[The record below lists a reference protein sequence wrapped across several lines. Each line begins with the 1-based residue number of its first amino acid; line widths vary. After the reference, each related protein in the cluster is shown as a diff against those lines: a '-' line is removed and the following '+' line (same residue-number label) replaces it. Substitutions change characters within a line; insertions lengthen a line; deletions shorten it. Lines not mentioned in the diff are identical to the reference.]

1 MLDNVSMDIAIDLG
15 TSNTRIYI
23 GNKGKFLDEPSVVTI
38 NLDNDDI
45 IAVGHDAYNMIGRT
59 SQRLSSMEPIV
70 GGVISDFYLVENM
83 LKLQLSKTK
92 ISRIIKPRVVA
103 CIPGEITDV
112 EKRAVVNSILSIG
125 VRNVSLIEASKA
137 AAIGAGLD
145 IRSPHGRF
153 ILDIGGGTTDM
164 AVISLGDIS
173 VSRSLKT
180 AGSSFDEEIIK
191 YARRKYNLVIGRV
204 TAEKAK
210 LEIGAV
216 VMPEQ
221 EKKYVLKGR
230 NTVTG
235 LPQAVEIT
243 NTEIYPELSE
253 VAAIILATIQDAL
266 ECTPPELVG
275 DIYKDGI
282 VMTGGGS
289 LLYGMDKLIHEQLK
303 IDVHIAENPA
313 DCVINGCGFAL
324 KYIGQDEVD
333 ENGAVNPLSM
343 PY

>member
-1 MLDNVSMDIAIDLG
+1 VSMDIAIDLG

-83 LKLQLSKTK
+83 LKLQLGKTN

-216 VMPEQ
+216 VEPEQ
-221 EKKYVLKGR
+221 EKKFVLKGR

-243 NTEIYPELSE
+243 NTEIFPELSE
-253 VAAIILATIQDAL
+253 VASIIIATIQDAL

-282 VMTGGGS
+282 IMTGGGS
-289 LLYGMDKLIHEQLK
+289 LLYGLDKLIHEQIK

>member
-1 MLDNVSMDIAIDLG
+1 MSMDIAIDLG

>member
-1 MLDNVSMDIAIDLG
+1 MSTDIAIDLG
-15 TSNTRIYI
+15 TSNTRIYLA
-23 GNKGKFLDEPSVVTI
+23 NKGKFLDEPSVVTI

-45 IAVGHDAYNMIGRT
+45 IAVGHDAYNMMGRT
-59 SQRLSSMEPIV
+59 SQRLSSMEPVV
-70 GGVISDFYLVENM
+70 GSVISDFYLVENM
-83 LKLQLSKTK
+83 LKIQLGKAN

-103 CIPGEITDV
+103 GIPGEITDV

-173 VSRSLKT
+173 VSRSMKV

-191 YARRKYNLVIGRV
+191 YARRKYNLVVGRV

-210 LEIGAV
+210 FEVGAV
-216 VMPEQ
+216 FKPEE
-221 EKKYVLKGR
+221 EKKFVLKGR

-235 LPQAVEIT
+235 LPQAVELT
-243 NTEIYPELSE
+243 NTELCPVLSE
-253 VAAIILATIQDAL
+253 VAKTITGAVQDVL
-266 ECTPPELVG
+266 ESTPPELVG
-275 DIYKDGI
+275 DIYRDGI

-289 LLYGMDKLIHEQLK
+289 LLYGMDKLICEQLK

-324 KYIGQDEVD
+324 RYIGQGEVD
-333 ENGAVNPLSM
+333 ENGAVNPLST

>member
-1 MLDNVSMDIAIDLG
+1 MSVDIAIDLG

-23 GNKGKFLDEPSVVTI
+23 ANKGKFLDEPSVVTI

-45 IAVGHDAYNMIGRT
+45 IAVGNDAYRMMGRT
-59 SQRLSSMEPIV
+59 SQRLSSIEPIV
-70 GGVISDFYLVENM
+70 GGVISDFYLIENM
-83 LKLQLSKTK
+83 LKIQLGKANVG
-92 ISRIIKPRVVA
+92 RIIKPRVVA

-153 ILDIGGGTTDM
+153 IIDIGGGTTDM

-173 VSRSLKT
+173 VSRSLKI
-180 AGSSFDEEIIK
+180 AGNSFDEEIIK
-191 YARRKYNLVIGRV
+191 YARRKYNLIIGRV

-210 LEIGAV
+210 LEVGAV
-216 VMPEQ
+216 NKPET
-221 EKKYVLKGR
+221 EKQFVLKGR

-235 LPQAVEIT
+235 LPDSVELT
-243 NTEIYPELSE
+243 NTEIYDVLSE
-253 VAAIILATIQDAL
+253 VAANIIAAIQDVL
-266 ECTPPELVG
+266 EATPPELVG

-282 VMTGGGS
+282 VMTGGGA
-289 LLYGMDKLIHEQLK
+289 LLYGMDQLIRDQLK
-303 IDVHIAENPA
+303 IDVHIAENPS
-313 DCVINGCGFAL
+313 DCVINGCGYAL
-324 KYIGQDEVD
+324 KYIGQEEVD

>member
-1 MLDNVSMDIAIDLG
+1 MSIDIAIDLG

-23 GNKGKFLDEPSVVTI
+23 AGKGKFLDEPSVVTI

-45 IAVGHDAYNMIGRT
+45 VAVGTEAYAMMGRT
-59 SQRLSSMEPIV
+59 SQRLNSIEPIV

-83 LKLQLSKTK
+83 IKLQLGKAN
-92 ISRIIKPRVVA
+92 ISRIMKPRVVA

-125 VRNVSLIEASKA
+125 VRSVSLIEASKA

-145 IRSPHGRF
+145 IRSPHGRL
-153 ILDIGGGTTDM
+153 ILDMGGGTTDI

-173 VSRSLKT
+173 VSQSMKI
-180 AGSSFDEEIIK
+180 GGGSFDEEIMK
-191 YARRKYNLVIGRV
+191 YVRRKYNLIIGRV
-204 TAEKAK
+204 TAQRAK
-210 LEIGAV
+210 IEIGSV
-216 VMPEQ
+216 IKPE
-221 EKKYVLKGR
+221 EDRVCTVKGR

-235 LPQAVEIT
+235 LPQAVELRSSELWETLAETASLIT
-243 NTEIYPELSE
+243 QQVQN
-253 VAAIILATIQDAL
+253 VL
-266 ECTPPELVG
+266 EEAPPELVG

-282 VMTGGGS
+282 MLTGGGV
-289 LLYGMDKLIHEQLK
+289 LLRGFDKLIEQQVKL
-303 IDVHIAENPA
+303 DAHIAENPS
-313 DCVINGCGFAL
+313 DCVINGCGSAL
-324 KYIGQDEVD
+324 KYIGQAEID

>member
-1 MLDNVSMDIAIDLG
+1 MSVDIAIDLG

-23 GNKGKFLDEPSVVTI
+23 AGKGKFLDEPSVVTI

-45 IAVGHDAYNMIGRT
+45 VAVGQEAYAMIGRT
-59 SQRLSSMEPIV
+59 SQRLSSIEPIV

-83 LKLQLSKTK
+83 IRIQLGKAN

-125 VRNVSLIEASKA
+125 VRSVSLIEASKA

-145 IRSPHGRF
+145 IRSPHGRLV
-153 ILDIGGGTTDM
+153 LDMGGGTTDI

-173 VSRSLKT
+173 VSRSMKV
-180 AGSSFDEEIIK
+180 GGNSFDEEIIK
-191 YARRKYNLVIGRV
+191 YVRRKYNLIIGRV
-204 TAEKAK
+204 TAQSAK
-210 LEIGAV
+210 LEIGSV
-216 VMPEQ
+216 IKPKEDKTYIV
-221 EKKYVLKGR
+221 KGR

-235 LPQAVEIT
+235 LPQSVELHSS
-243 NTEIYPELSE
+243 ELYE
-253 VAAIILATIQDAL
+253 TLAETASTIASQVQDVL
-266 ECTPPELVG
+266 EETPPELVG

-282 VMTGGGS
+282 VLTGGGVQIN
-289 LLYGMDKLIHEQLK
+289 GFDKLIEKQVKLEAHP
-303 IDVHIAENPA
+303 AENPA
-313 DCVINGCGFAL
+313 DCVINGCGSAL
-324 KYIGQDEVD
+324 KYIGQAEID

>member
-1 MLDNVSMDIAIDLG
+1 VSVDIAIDLG

-23 GNKGKFLDEPSVVTI
+23 ANKGKFLDEPSVVTI

-45 IAVGHDAYNMIGRT
+45 IAVGNDAYRMMGRT
-59 SQRLSSMEPIV
+59 SQRLSSIEPIV
-70 GGVISDFYLVENM
+70 GGVISDFYLIENM
-83 LKLQLSKTK
+83 LKIQLGKANVG
-92 ISRIIKPRVVA
+92 RIIKPRVVA

-153 ILDIGGGTTDM
+153 IIDIGGGTTDM

-173 VSRSLKT
+173 VSRSLKI
-180 AGSSFDEEIIK
+180 AGNSFDEEIIK
-191 YARRKYNLVIGRV
+191 YARRKYNLIIGRV

-210 LEIGAV
+210 LEVGAV
-216 VMPEQ
+216 NKPET
-221 EKKYVLKGR
+221 EKQFVLKGR

-235 LPQAVEIT
+235 LPNSVELT
-243 NTEIYPELSE
+243 NTEIYDVLSE
-253 VAAIILATIQDAL
+253 VAANIIAAIQDVL
-266 ECTPPELVG
+266 EATPPELVG

-282 VMTGGGS
+282 VMTGGGA
-289 LLYGMDKLIHEQLK
+289 LLYGMDQLIRDQLK
-303 IDVHIAENPA
+303 IDVHIAENPS
-313 DCVINGCGFAL
+313 DCVINGCGYAL
-324 KYIGQDEVD
+324 KYIGQEEVD

>member
-1 MLDNVSMDIAIDLG
+1 MGVDIAIDLG

-23 GNKGKFLDEPSVVTI
+23 ANKGKFLDEPSVVTI

-45 IAVGHDAYNMIGRT
+45 IAVGHEAYNMMGRT

-83 LKLQLSKTK
+83 LKIQLGKAN

-173 VSRSLKT
+173 VSRSLKI
-180 AGSSFDEEIIK
+180 AGNSFDEEIIK

-210 LEIGAV
+210 LEVGAV
-216 VMPEQ
+216 VKPET
-221 EKKYVLKGR
+221 EKKFTLKGR

-235 LPQAVEIT
+235 LPQAVALT
-243 NTEIYPELSE
+243 NTEIYDTLSD
-253 VAAIILATIQDAL
+253 VAAAITGAIQDVL
-266 ECTPPELVG
+266 EETPPELVG
-275 DIYKDGI
+275 DIYRDGI
-282 VMTGGGS
+282 VLTGGGA
-289 LLYGMDKLIHEQLK
+289 LLYGMDKLIREQLK
-303 IDVHIAENPA
+303 IDVHIAENPS

-324 KYIGQDEVD
+324 RYIGQDEVD
-333 ENGAVNPLSM
+333 ENGAVNPLST

>member
-1 MLDNVSMDIAIDLG
+1 MGVDIAIDLG
-15 TSNTRIYI
+15 TSNTRIYLA
-23 GNKGKFLDEPSVVTI
+23 NKGKFIDEPSVVTI

-45 IAVGHDAYNMIGRT
+45 IAVGRDAYNMMGRT
-59 SQRLSSMEPIV
+59 SQRLSSIEPIV

-83 LKLQLSKTK
+83 LKIQLGKAN
-92 ISRIIKPRVVA
+92 IGRIIKPRVVA
-103 CIPGEITDV
+103 CVPGEITDV

-173 VSRSLKT
+173 VSRSMKI
-180 AGSSFDEEIIK
+180 AGNSFDEEIIK

-204 TAEKAK
+204 TAETAK
-210 LEIGAV
+210 LEVGAV
-216 VMPEQ
+216 FKPDT
-221 EKKYVLKGR
+221 EKKFILKGR

-243 NTEIYPELSE
+243 NTELFPVLGE
-253 VAAIILATIQDAL
+253 VAASVTGAIQDVL
-266 ECTPPELVG
+266 EGTPPELVG
-275 DIYKDGI
+275 DIYRDGI
-282 VMTGGGS
+282 VMTGGGA
-289 LLYGMDKLIHEQLK
+289 LLYGMDKLIREQLK
-303 IDVHIAENPA
+303 IDVHIAENPS

-324 KYIGQDEVD
+324 KYIGQGEVD

>member
-1 MLDNVSMDIAIDLG
+1 VSVDIAIDLG

-23 GNKGKFLDEPSVVTI
+23 ANKGKFLDEPSVVTI

-45 IAVGHDAYNMIGRT
+45 IAVGNDAYRMMGRT
-59 SQRLSSMEPIV
+59 SQRLSSIEPIV
-70 GGVISDFYLVENM
+70 GGVISDFYLIENM
-83 LKLQLSKTK
+83 LKIQLGKANVG
-92 ISRIIKPRVVA
+92 RIIKPRVVA

-153 ILDIGGGTTDM
+153 IIDIGGGTTDM

-173 VSRSLKT
+173 VSRSLKI
-180 AGSSFDEEIIK
+180 AGNSFDEEIIK
-191 YARRKYNLVIGRV
+191 YARRKYNLIIGRV

-210 LEIGAV
+210 LEVGAV
-216 VMPEQ
+216 NKPET
-221 EKKYVLKGR
+221 EKQFVLKGR

-235 LPQAVEIT
+235 LPDSVELT
-243 NTEIYPELSE
+243 NTEIYDVLSE
-253 VAAIILATIQDAL
+253 VAANIIAAIQDVL
-266 ECTPPELVG
+266 EATPPELVG

-282 VMTGGGS
+282 VMTGGGA
-289 LLYGMDKLIHEQLK
+289 LLYGMDQLIRDQLK
-303 IDVHIAENPA
+303 IDVHIAENPS
-313 DCVINGCGFAL
+313 DCVINGCGYAL
-324 KYIGQDEVD
+324 KYIGQEEVD